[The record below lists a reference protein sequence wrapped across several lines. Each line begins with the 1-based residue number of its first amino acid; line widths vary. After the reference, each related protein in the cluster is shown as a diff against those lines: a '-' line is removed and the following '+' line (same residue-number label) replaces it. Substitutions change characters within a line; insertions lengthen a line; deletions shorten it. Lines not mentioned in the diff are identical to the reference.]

1 MWAEPGGR
9 AGGGGAGHR
18 RPGPCEGRRPHS
30 QAPLLQAFDDFIF
43 AFFAVEMV
51 IKMIALGLFGQ
62 KCYLGDTWNRLD
74 FFIVMAGYGP
84 SPEGQPGATPV
95 PGQARLGAA
104 PGAPRM
110 RDGEV
115 HSGGTGPGEW
125 LGVGCQERDLSGAPC
140 ASTWDCGT
148 DTGCP
153 GWPVSGQGPPV
164 LSGGY
169 AFPASGQLG
178 WANGMGIMSPA
189 SAHLLASAARVPW
202 REPGARWPGSD
213 LPSQHLSPLS
223 MPLLCP

>member
-1 MWAEPGGR
+1 M
-9 AGGGGAGHR
+9 
-18 RPGPCEGRRPHS
+18 CEGRRPHS

-104 PGAPRM
+104 PGDPRM
-110 RDGEV
+110 RDGEL

-125 LGVGCQERDLSGAPC
+125 LGVGCQGWDLSGAPC
-140 ASTWDCGT
+140 ASTGGT
-148 DTGCP
+148 DTGAACEQRGSSSDEPKLWFPCFRAAGLGAWHRQHASSKCSPPGLSRQGTLKRAGCP
-153 GWPVSGQGPPV
+153 
-164 LSGGY
+164 
-169 AFPASGQLG
+169 
-178 WANGMGIMSPA
+178 
-189 SAHLLASAARVPW
+189 LAW
-202 REPGARWPGSD
+202 
-213 LPSQHLSPLS
+213 L
-223 MPLLCP
+223 